1 MKTKIILHGKLA
13 KIYGKEFEFANI
25 KKPIDAITAIETRF
39 PGFRDFI
46 IDSSK
51 RGAHYEIICDNKSED
66 VFSINNKKQKIQ
78 EIQIVPCVLG
88 SDPFTIIV
96 LGLAAVGVG
105 LAVAGVSAVAAAFF
119 ITLGVGLIMA
129 GIMYLLTP
137 IPENEP
143 SSEISAS
150 VKNSSFMFQSP
161 QNISTQGRSI
171 PICYGKLRVG
181 SYVVGTTISNY
192 NLESDPS
199 AQNRFKSNRSN
210 SILKIQKS
218 FGSSVSNLYRFL

>member
-13 KIYGKEFEFANI
+13 KIFGKEFEFANI

-39 PGFRDFI
+39 PGFRDFV

-51 RGAHYEIICDNKSED
+51 KGAHYEIICDNESED
-66 VFSINNKKQKIQ
+66 SFSINNRKQKIQ

-88 SDPFTIIV
+88 SDPISLIII
-96 LGLAAVGVG
+96 GAIAVGIGAFAG
-105 LAVAGVSAVAAAFF
+105 LSVAAAAFF

-143 SSEISAS
+143 SSEISTS

>member
-1 MKTKIILHGKLA
+1 MKTKITLHGKLA

-25 KKPIDAITAIETRF
+25 KKPIDAIKAIETRF
-39 PGFRDFI
+39 PGFRDAI
-46 IDSSK
+46 VDSAK
-51 RGAHYEIICDNKSED
+51 KGAHYEIICDNESENS
-66 VFSINNKKQKIQ
+66 FSINNKKKEIQ

-88 SDPFTIIV
+88 SDPISILILAVISIGIGVAATS
-96 LGLAAVGVG
+96 AAV
-105 LAVAGVSAVAAAFF
+105 AAFF
-119 ITLGVGLIMA
+119 ITLGVGLLIA

-143 SSEISAS
+143 SSEIAAS
-150 VKNSSFMFQSP
+150 IKNYSFMFQSP

-199 AQNRFKSNRSN
+199 AQNRFRSNRSN

>member
-25 KKPIDAITAIETRF
+25 KKPIDAVIAIETRF

-51 RGAHYEIICDNKSED
+51 KGAHYEIICDNESED
-66 VFSINNKKQKIQ
+66 AFSINNKKQKIQ
-78 EIQIVPCVLG
+78 QIQIVPCILG
-88 SDPFTIIV
+88 SGPAVFIV
-96 LGLAAVGVG
+96 LGAIAVGV
-105 LAVAGVSAVAAAFF
+105 AVYGGVSAVAAAFF
-119 ITLGVGLIMA
+119 ITLGLGLIMA

-199 AQNRFKSNRSN
+199 SQNRFKSNRSN